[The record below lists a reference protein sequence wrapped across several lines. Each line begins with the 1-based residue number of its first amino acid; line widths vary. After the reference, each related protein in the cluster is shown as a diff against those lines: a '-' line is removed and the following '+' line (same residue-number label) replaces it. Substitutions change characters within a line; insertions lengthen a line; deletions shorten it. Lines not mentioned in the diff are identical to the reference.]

1 MPHEEAQSKE
11 TCLPVCVEI
20 KKSNKAMHKCKYC
33 QVAVSQICSCNVE
46 DPDSDNPMHRVHKSR
61 DLCAPSPEKSCPKCG
76 KKAKTEA
83 ILKCHMETSH
93 PKYNCADCDSKFNN
107 LEDFNNH
114 KELHLE
120 LRPRKKQR
128 INLIEN
134 EDNWDVDPLDDSST
148 DKNFEVTKEDQ
159 VTMEEDEKYDFAF
172 KCRSCNY
179 ETNLEKDLKHH
190 LKWNHNLKKN
200 IQKAL
205 ITTKKNKTI
214 CEHCDKQF
222 ARAFN

>member
-61 DLCAPSPEKSCPKCG
+61 DLCAPSREKTCPKCG
-76 KKAKTEA
+76 KKDKSEA
-83 ILKCHMETSH
+83 ILKCHTEML
-93 PKYNCADCDSKFNN
+93 Y
-107 LEDFNNH
+107 
-114 KELHLE
+114 
-120 LRPRKKQR
+120 
-128 INLIEN
+128 
-134 EDNWDVDPLDDSST
+134 
-148 DKNFEVTKEDQ
+148 FEVTKEHQDI
-159 VTMEEDEKYDFAF
+159 MEEDEEYDFAF

-179 ETNLEKDLKHH
+179 ETNLKKDLEHH

-205 ITTKKNKTI
+205 ITSRKNKNS
-214 CEHCDKQF
+214 CEHCNKQF
-222 ARAFN
+222 SRDFNLRRHEEKFHGQ

>member
-1 MPHEEAQSKE
+1 MPDTITFFSICKKLIVPNTQCTFDKTQDYVDLGCQIIVVPEA
-11 TCLPVCVEI
+11 TVCLI
-20 KKSNKAMHKCKYC
+20 TIRLFLLQKTDFSNKAMHIVKCKYC

-114 KELHLE
+114 KDLHLE

-134 EDNWDVDPLDDSST
+134 EDNWDVDP
-148 DKNFEVTKEDQ
+148 
-159 VTMEEDEKYDFAF
+159 
-172 KCRSCNY
+172 
-179 ETNLEKDLKHH
+179 
-190 LKWNHNLKKN
+190 
-200 IQKAL
+200 
-205 ITTKKNKTI
+205 
-214 CEHCDKQF
+214 
-222 ARAFN
+222 